1 MRLSLSKTIA
11 LVLGIFGVSLTISLG
26 DEYVDSYEATF
37 SRNDFFSSSGK
48 KLSGAASIIQQ
59 DRANY
64 YKFNKRDGS
73 DTASQSRFFQN
84 AKNRAKI
91 SAMVKSGPTKDS
103 DIDSD
108 FDYGTVE
115 KITIMKNNN
124 GQYYL
129 KLTTLAG

>member
-11 LVLGIFGVSLTISLG
+11 LAFSIFGLSLTISPG
-26 DEYVDSYEATF
+26 AEYVDSYQATF
-37 SRNDFFSSSGK
+37 SRSDFFSSSGE

-64 YKFNKRDGS
+64 YKFNKRDAT
-73 DTASQSRFFQN
+73 DTASQSRFFQS

-91 SAMVKSGPTKDS
+91 SAMVNSGVIKNS

-108 FDYGTVE
+108 FDYGTVVE
-115 KITIMKNNN
+115 ITIMKSNN

-129 KLTTLAG
+129 RLTLIAG

>member
-1 MRLSLSKTIA
+1 M
-11 LVLGIFGVSLTISLG
+11 SLG
-26 DEYVDSYEATF
+26 AEYVDSYQATF

-64 YKFNKRDGS
+64 YKYHRRDES

-91 SAMVKSGPTKDS
+91 SAMVKFGVIKNS
-103 DIDSD
+103 DIDDD
-108 FDYGTVE
+108 FDYGTVV
-115 KITIMKNNN
+115 KITIMKSNN

-129 KLTTLAG
+129 RLTPLAG